1 MMRIISGI
9 YRGQSLSRIPFQGTR
24 PTQARVR
31 KSMLQ
36 ILEPFEGKKVLDL
49 FAGSGILG
57 IEALSRGADSLV
69 SIENDKKIFKILNN
83 NLIKICKDKSYQP
96 LFMDAINFLN
106 RCNQKFDI
114 IISDPPYNQYDYMD
128 IFNKSIPLI
137 NKGGIFC
144 MEMRKKEV
152 DENVFR
158 KKIYGNTQIILWEAN

>member
-1 MMRIISGI
+1 MRIISGI

-69 SIENDKKIFKILNN
+69 SIENDKKIFKILF
-83 NLIKICKDKSYQP
+83 P
-96 LFMDAINFLN
+96 L
-106 RCNQKFDI
+106 
-114 IISDPPYNQYDYMD
+114 
-128 IFNKSIPLI
+128 
-137 NKGGIFC
+137 
-144 MEMRKKEV
+144 KKTY
-152 DENVFR
+152 
-158 KKIYGNTQIILWEAN
+158 I